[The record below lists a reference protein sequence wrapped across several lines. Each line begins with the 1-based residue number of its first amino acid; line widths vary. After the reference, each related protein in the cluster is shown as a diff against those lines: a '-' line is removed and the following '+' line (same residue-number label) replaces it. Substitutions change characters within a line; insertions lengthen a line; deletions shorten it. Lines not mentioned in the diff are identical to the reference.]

1 MSCFEETK
9 LTQLKDLSFVSYSYS
24 VSSGHI
30 QKYPRKLGLYTIYG
44 WSFEFTVL
52 LLARLFVFT
61 AKVQYFLSMLQVF
74 LYCEWV

>member
-1 MSCFEETK
+1 MSCFEEIK

-52 LLARLFVFT
+52 LLARLFVFLLPRIGRRCS
-61 AKVQYFLSMLQVF
+61 VGNVF
-74 LYCEWV
+74 SLVF